1 MKVKFLMIARVLYDK
16 GYKEYVEA
24 SKIIHKDSPE
34 TEFLLLGGIDE
45 DYPDAVP
52 KEVIDEDHSAG
63 HINYLGYRKDVREII
78 KDADCI
84 VLPSFYNEG
93 LSRVLME
100 GLAMRK
106 PIITST
112 VPGCKETVDDG
123 INGYLCKPRDVRS
136 LADCMEKFL
145 HLTPEQRLKMG
156 EKGREKAE
164 SRFDIKNVIN
174 VYESITH
181 KYEK

>member
-24 SKIIHKDSPE
+24 AKVIHTDSPD

-52 KEVIDEDHSAG
+52 KEVIEADHSAG
-63 HINYLGYRKDVREII
+63 NIDYLGYRKDVREII
-78 KDADCI
+78 TDSDCI

-112 VPGCKETVDDG
+112 VPGCRETVDDG
-123 INGYLCKPRDVRS
+123 INGYLCQPRDVGS
-136 LADCMEKFL
+136 LVECMRKFL
-145 HLTPEQRLKMG
+145 QLTPEQRKEMG
-156 EKGREKAE
+156 EKGRRKAE
-164 SRFDIKNVIN
+164 SRFDIKNVIK
-174 VYESITH
+174 VYENITH